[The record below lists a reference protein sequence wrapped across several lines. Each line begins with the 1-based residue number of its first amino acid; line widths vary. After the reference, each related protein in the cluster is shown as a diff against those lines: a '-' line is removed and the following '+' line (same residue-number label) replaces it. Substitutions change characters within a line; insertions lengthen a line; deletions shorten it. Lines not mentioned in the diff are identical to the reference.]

1 MRRPFDPVPGTGS
14 PGATSLRRVL
24 ETLGRASCLTQSEWG
39 VILPCIAAEDTD
51 WQPESRRHRGMKE
64 TFGIQRPAPHPYVVV
79 LAVLFAFEWLVMAI
93 RPRSREDWML
103 ENALSVAFVAALAL
117 SYRGLALSRTS
128 YTTIF
133 VFLSLHTV
141 GAHYT
146 YSEVPYD
153 AWARGLTGHSLN
165 ELLGWQR
172 NHFDRFTH
180 FSYGFLLAY
189 PIREILIRVAGVR
202 GFWGYYLPLAITMST
217 SADYELVEWG
227 AASLF
232 GGELGATYLG
242 TQGDVWDAQK
252 DMALAGLGA
261 FIAMSVLAVVHTWF
275 RRDFAREWVESL
287 RVKDAEPRA
296 AASTLRAGEPESR

>member
-1 MRRPFDPVPGTGS
+1 
-14 PGATSLRRVL
+14 
-24 ETLGRASCLTQSEWG
+24 
-39 VILPCIAAEDTD
+39 
-51 WQPESRRHRGMKE
+51 
-64 TFGIQRPAPHPYVVV
+64 
-79 LAVLFAFEWLVMAI
+79 
-93 RPRSREDWML
+93 ML
-103 ENALSVAFVAALAL
+103 ENALSVAFVVALAF
-117 SYRGLALSRTS
+117 SHRRLALSRTS

-133 VFLSLHTV
+133 LFLSLHTV

-153 AWARGLTGHSLN
+153 AWARAVTGHSLN

-227 AASLF
+227 AASIF
-232 GGELGATYLG
+232 GGELGTTYLG

-261 FIAMSVLAVVHTWF
+261 FLAMTLLAVMNSWF

-287 RVKDAEPRA
+287 RVRDPEPPA
-296 AASTLRAGEPESR
+296 VASTFSAGEPERR

>member
-39 VILPCIAAEDTD
+39 VILPCVVAEDTD

-64 TFGIQRPAPHPYVVV
+64 TFGIQRRAPHPYVVV

-189 PIREILIRVAGVR
+189 PIREILIRRRGTRILGILSAAGDHDVHIGGLRARRMRGRVALR
-202 GFWGYYLPLAITMST
+202 WRA
-217 SADYELVEWG
+217 
-227 AASLF
+227 
-232 GGELGATYLG
+232 
-242 TQGDVWDAQK
+242 
-252 DMALAGLGA
+252 
-261 FIAMSVLAVVHTWF
+261 
-275 RRDFAREWVESL
+275 RRDLSRNAGRRLGRPEGHGARRPGCVHRDERTGGGAHVVPT
-287 RVKDAEPRA
+287 R
-296 AASTLRAGEPESR
+296 LRAGMGGESPRQGC

>member
-1 MRRPFDPVPGTGS
+1 
-14 PGATSLRRVL
+14 
-24 ETLGRASCLTQSEWG
+24 
-39 VILPCIAAEDTD
+39 
-51 WQPESRRHRGMKE
+51 MKE
-64 TFGIQRPAPHPYVVV
+64 IFGIQRRAPHPYVVV

-103 ENALSVAFVAALAL
+103 ENALSVAFVVALAL
-117 SYRGLALSRTS
+117 TYRRLALSKTS

-133 VFLSLHTV
+133 LFLSLHTV

-153 AWARGLTGHSLN
+153 AWARALTGRSLS

-189 PIREILIRVAGVR
+189 PIREILVRVAGVR

-261 FIAMSVLAVVHTWF
+261 FIAMRTGGRAHVVP
-275 RRDFAREWVESL
+275 
-287 RVKDAEPRA
+287 PR
-296 AASTLRAGEPESR
+296 LRAGMGGESPRQGC